1 MTHRRPRKRKL
12 SLLRARAEVLEAALQ
27 DTRHQAT
34 RRLIQAEL
42 KAEAWKNGMVDL
54 DGLKLIE
61 TGGRLH

>member
-1 MTHRRPRKRKL
+1 M
-12 SLLRARAEVLEAALQ
+12 LEAALQ